1 VGVGLD
7 SHEAKKRLQEMST
20 DADRKFA
27 KKAKKFGDSAMAN
40 SMMPFVKT
48 GTTVSHE
55 SVAPTVSSKSK
66 ILLFV
71 R

>member
-1 VGVGLD
+1 
-7 SHEAKKRLQEMST
+7 MST